1 MRFDGA
7 EILEGQ
13 FCPHES
19 VIELAW
25 LNLEWLDIASQ
36 LFLAPPVHHLEHA
49 VVTRVGRAVDDY
61 AKVGLNSDRDWP
73 GGRRRELNA
82 GDIDSR

>member
-13 FCPHES
+13 FCPYES

-36 LFLAPPVHHLEHA
+36 LFLASPVHHLE
-49 VVTRVGRAVDDY
+49 
-61 AKVGLNSDRDWP
+61 
-73 GGRRRELNA
+73 
-82 GDIDSR
+82 

>member
-19 VIELAW
+19 VIELAL

-36 LFLAPPVHHLEHA
+36 LFLASPVHHLEYA
-49 VVTRVGRAVDDY
+49 VVARVGRAVDDH
-61 AKVGLNSDRDWP
+61 AEVGLNSDRDWP
-73 GGRRRELNA
+73 GGSRRELDA